1 MRRYGLIVVWLLT
14 AVLTAAGPA
23 AAEQPVEK
31 AFLGLAWGEDIREQ
45 TGFKLR
51 HGKDN
56 LRFYTK
62 PGTVRTVRNLRV
74 SKVVYGTHKYRFFAA
89 FLIFDAPEAFAEL
102 TIYMQSRYGVPKTS
116 YQMPGELTT
125 HQWRQ
130 GDIKMKLKSAPEGQ
144 SIKLGFYYGPISR
157 QLNEERVERQQDGV
171 RFLPIER
178 DKKPEA
184 LPLLEF

>member
-1 MRRYGLIVVWLLT
+1 MRRNGVAISLLLT
-14 AVLTAAGPA
+14 AALLTAGPA
-23 AAEQPVEK
+23 AAEQPIEK
-31 AFLGLAWGEDIREQ
+31 AFLGLAWGADIREQ
-45 TGFKLR
+45 IGFKLR

-62 PGTVRTVRNLRV
+62 PGPARTVRNMRV
-74 SKVVYGTHKYRFFAA
+74 RRVVYGTYKYRFFAA

-102 TIYMQSRYGVPKTS
+102 SNYMQSRYGVPKTS

-125 HQWRQ
+125 HRWRH
-130 GDIKMKLKSAPEGQ
+130 GEIKMKLKSAPEGQ
-144 SIKLGFYYGPISR
+144 SIKLAFYYAPLSR
-157 QLNEERVERQQDGV
+157 QLSEERVERQQDGV

>member
-1 MRRYGLIVVWLLT
+1 MWCLRRIGLWLLT
-14 AVLTAAGPA
+14 AALLAADPA
-23 AAEQPVEK
+23 VAAQPLEK
-31 AFLGLAWGEDIREQ
+31 GFLGLAWGTDIREQ
-45 TGFKLR
+45 TGFTRR
-51 HGKDN
+51 HGQDN

-62 PGTVRTVRNLRV
+62 PGAVRTVRNIRV
-74 SKVVYGTHKYRFFAA
+74 RTIVYGTYKYRFFAA

-102 TIYMQSRYGVPKTS
+102 NNHMQSRYGIPKTS

-125 HQWRQ
+125 HQWRH
-130 GDIKMKLKSAPEGQ
+130 GDIKMKLKSAPKGQ
-144 SIKLGFYYGPISR
+144 SVKLAFYYAPISR

>member
-1 MRRYGLIVVWLLT
+1 MRRYGLIRVGLLI
-14 AVLTAAGPA
+14 AALMATGPA
-23 AAEQPVEK
+23 AAQASIEK
-31 AFLGLAWGEDIREQ
+31 AFLGLAWGADIREQ
-45 TGFKLR
+45 TGFTLR

-62 PGTVRTVRNLRV
+62 PGTVRTVRDIKVRQ
-74 SKVVYGTHKYRFFAA
+74 VVYGTYKYRFFAA
-89 FLIFDAPEAFAEL
+89 FLILDEPQAFAEL
-102 TIYMQSRYGVPKTS
+102 SDYMQSRYGVPKTS

-125 HQWRQ
+125 HRWRH

-144 SIKLGFYYGPISR
+144 YMKLAFYYEPLSR

-178 DKKPEA
+178 HKKPEA